1 MKAVFLVFTGSGI
14 GGCCRYAVQTWF
26 GKVLPFTFPAGT
38 FIVNITGCLLI
49 GMFYMLAEKQQ
60 AFSADWRLALT
71 TGFCGG
77 FTTFSAFAYE
87 NITLLKNGAYLPFA
101 LYVAGSVVLG
111 IAAVIGGAA
120 LGKAI
125 F

>member
-1 MKAVFLVFTGSGI
+1 
-14 GGCCRYAVQTWF
+14 
-26 GKVLPFTFPAGT
+26 
-38 FIVNITGCLLI
+38 
-49 GMFYMLAEKQQ
+49 MLAEKQQ